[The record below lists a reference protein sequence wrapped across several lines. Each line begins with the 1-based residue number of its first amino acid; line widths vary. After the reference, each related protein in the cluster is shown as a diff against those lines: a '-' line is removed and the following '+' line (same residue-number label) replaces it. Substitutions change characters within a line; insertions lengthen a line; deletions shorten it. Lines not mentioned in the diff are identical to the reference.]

1 MLPSRRSQ
9 VDVVPQSSRSLP
21 RRMQASQMRLHS
33 QQQLYQQQQQQQ
45 YQQQQQQQ
53 YLQQQ
58 QLQQLQQQQQ
68 RVRLPRSADP
78 SPQRTA
84 RRLES
89 LNELHGG
96 PLSIPFPP
104 TQMGQFPPP
113 EVLYHDVSQHKEG
126 NFPLVSG
133 QAPHHHHQVLNE
145 HKLKRWEF
153 NLHFSLLL
161 SGLIA
166 LLCCVLNIKVD
177 QNE

>member
-33 QQQLYQQQQQQQ
+33 QQQLYQQLQQQQ
-45 YQQQQQQQ
+45 YQQQQQQEQYPPHNQQQQQQQHQ

-58 QLQQLQQQQQ
+58 QQQLQQQQQ

-133 QAPHHHHQVLNE
+133 QAPHHHHQVLN
-145 HKLKRWEF
+145 
-153 NLHFSLLL
+153 
-161 SGLIA
+161 
-166 LLCCVLNIKVD
+166 
-177 QNE
+177 